1 MRESLFRTQEEG
13 IKEDPKPSRRV
24 VFKRLSQ
31 LDANSNEG
39 DEQTKKTNIR
49 VNETTSLSAIMR
61 IIDEGRQK
69 AHFQATITNGQY
81 ES

>member
-13 IKEDPKPSRRV
+13 LKEDPKPSRRV

-31 LDANSNEG
+31 LDANNNDDVEKI
-39 DEQTKKTNIR
+39 KKTNIR

-61 IIDEGRQK
+61 IIDEGR
-69 AHFQATITNGQY
+69 
-81 ES
+81 

>member
-13 IKEDPKPSRRV
+13 LKEESKPSRRV

-31 LDANSNEG
+31 LDANNNEG
-39 DEQTKKTNIR
+39 DEKTKKTNIR

-69 AHFQATITNGQY
+69 AHF
-81 ES
+81 